1 MFIHV
6 VAQEIQRLLSRRRF
20 WILAA
25 VLAGAFVYEIVV
37 VDPQLVPPP
46 SAPTAFIEALKD
58 VLHWLFPFIT
68 GVAVADSFAIDRHCS
83 WANFVLTRGLTRRR
97 YIIAKGLGM
106 AIAICLLLTMS
117 VTAAGIAAVCTKG
130 LSPTIR
136 TAEFGMINAA
146 DHASFLAHPWWFAV
160 RFAGVHLLA
169 AAAYS
174 TTALLLAVWVPIP
187 FVVSIVPPTIF
198 LTATVMLPETAWNP
212 LGLLRLETGTMSGR
226 FLYFLVWLVVAAT
239 VAIIAYGKQED
250 P

>member
-6 VAQEIQRLLSRRRF
+6 IAQEIQRLLSRRRF

-160 RFAGVHLLA
+160 RFAGVHLLTA
-169 AAAYS
+169 AVYS
-174 TTALLLAVWVPIP
+174 TTALLLTVWVPIP
-187 FVVSIVPPTIF
+187 FVVSIIPPIIF
-198 LTATVMLPETAWNP
+198 LAATVMLPETAWNP

-226 FLYFLVWLVVAAT
+226 FLYFLVWLVVAAA

>member
-6 VAQEIQRLLSRRRF
+6 IAQEIQRLLSRRRF

-25 VLAGAFVYEIVV
+25 VLAGAFVYEIVA

-46 SAPTAFIEALKD
+46 SAPAAFIEALKD

-136 TAEFGMINAA
+136 TAEFGMINAG
-146 DHASFLAHPWWFAV
+146 DHASYLAHPWWFAV
-160 RFAGVHLLA
+160 QFAGVHLLA
-169 AAAYS
+169 ATAYS
-174 TTALLLAVWVPIP
+174 TTALLLTVWVPIP
-187 FVVSIVPPTIF
+187 FVVSIVPPFIF
-198 LTATVMLPETAWNP
+198 LAATVMLPETAWNP
-212 LGLLRLETGTMSGR
+212 LGLLRLERGTMSGR
-226 FLYFLVWLVVAAT
+226 FLYFLVWLVVTAA

>member
-1 MFIHV
+1 
-6 VAQEIQRLLSRRRF
+6 LLSRRRF
-20 WILAA
+20 WVLATVLAA
-25 VLAGAFVYEIVV
+25 TFVYEIVV

-46 SAPTAFIEALKD
+46 SAPAAFIGVLKD
-58 VLHWLFPFIT
+58 ILHWLFPFVT
-68 GVAVADSFAIDRHCS
+68 GVAVGDSFAIDRHCS
-83 WANFVLTRGLTRRR
+83 WASFVLTRGLTRRR

-117 VTAAGIAAVCTKG
+117 MTAAGVATVCTKG

-146 DHASFLAHPWWFAV
+146 DHASYLAHPWWFVA

-169 AAAYS
+169 ATAYS

-187 FVVSIVPPTIF
+187 FVVSIIPPTIF
-198 LTATVMLPETAWNP
+198 FAATVMLPETAWNP

-226 FLYFLVWLVVAAT
+226 FLYFLVWLVVAAA
-239 VAIIAYGKQED
+239 VAVIAYGKQED